1 MLKKIKK
8 GVKRVMKESVAVA
21 KSVCK
26 SLINTK
32 TRTNAGF
39 TIIAACLGGIFIGG
53 SMILTSYLENGG
65 TLYKEEVTNGSCDM
79 A

>member
-21 KSVCK
+21 KSVCE
-26 SLINTK
+26 SLTN
-32 TRTNAGF
+32 TRTRVNASFAG
-39 TIIAACLGGIFIGG
+39 IGIGIGIASISGLMMLSA
-53 SMILTSYLENGG
+53 YLENGG
-65 TLYKEEVTNGSCDM
+65 TLYKEEVTNGSCDV